1 MLFQINERKNIVN
14 GLCEKLEKAIYNVV
28 APLEIDMYITKEPV
42 SYENRLTGEH
52 KKGIIGESW
61 GELWDCGWFNFKGE
75 VPKSYE
81 GEKIVLLIDI
91 SGEAFVVDKDGNP
104 MRGLTTLNSE
114 FDLSLGMPGK
124 REVPMFERAEG
135 GEVIDIWADC
145 ACNDLFGKYRD
156 NGIIKDAY
164 IATCNEE
171 VKALYYDVEVL
182 HELMNQLPEDSAR
195 YHTILNALYEA
206 SKVLSIK
213 TGMSGCDFLKDG
225 VVTQQE
231 VTILNEE
238 EVKKAREILKKEL
251 DKKGG
256 DPSLSVSAIGH
267 AHIDLAWLWPIRET
281 IRKGARTYSTVLAN
295 MEKYPEYVFG
305 ASQPQI
311 YEWMKEYYP
320 DLYERIKE
328 KIEEGRWEAQGG
340 MWVEPDTN
348 VPSGESLVRQLLYLS
363 LIHI

>member
-52 KKGIIGESW
+52 KKGVIGESW

-81 GEKIVLLIDI
+81 GENIVLLIDI
-91 SGEAFVVDKDGNP
+91 SGEAFVVDKGGNP

-156 NGIIKDAY
+156 NGIIKEAY

-182 HELMNQLPEDSAR
+182 HELMNQLP
-195 YHTILNALYEA
+195 
-206 SKVLSIK
+206 
-213 TGMSGCDFLKDG
+213 
-225 VVTQQE
+225 
-231 VTILNEE
+231 
-238 EVKKAREILKKEL
+238 
-251 DKKGG
+251 
-256 DPSLSVSAIGH
+256 
-267 AHIDLAWLWPIRET
+267 
-281 IRKGARTYSTVLAN
+281 
-295 MEKYPEYVFG
+295 
-305 ASQPQI
+305 
-311 YEWMKEYYP
+311 
-320 DLYERIKE
+320 
-328 KIEEGRWEAQGG
+328 
-340 MWVEPDTN
+340 
-348 VPSGESLVRQLLYLS
+348 
-363 LIHI
+363 